1 MSWQWRMIENLKRN
15 WLVVLKLTRRI
26 WRVLTRAFERL
37 KNLHFNGQLLTK
49 VYNILMDWKVVGIW
63 QIFTRALESL
73 KIRTLTCAFKSMRN
87 LANFHRLKNR
97 DFVLESKM
105 TELNQNKNSRQ
116 PDRQD
121 AVWKLYFTLEIS
133 EKHY

>member
-105 TELNQNKNSRQ
+105 TELNQNKNSKQ

>member
-1 MSWQWRMIENLKRN
+1 M
-15 WLVVLKLTRRI
+15 
-26 WRVLTRAFERL
+26 TRAFERL

-121 AVWKLYFTLEIS
+121 AV
-133 EKHY
+133 